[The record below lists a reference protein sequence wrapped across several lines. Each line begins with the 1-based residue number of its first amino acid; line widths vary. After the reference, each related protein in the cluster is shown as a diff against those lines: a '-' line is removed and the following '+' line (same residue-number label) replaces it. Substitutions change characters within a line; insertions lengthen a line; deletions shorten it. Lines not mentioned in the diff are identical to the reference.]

1 MRDIVT
7 YCRSSALGLWRLVV
21 PYTEDQPKDQNQR
34 PKTSGTFA
42 YSWCLNIR
50 LLLELPD
57 GAHIE
62 KGCLQMPIN
71 LLVALSIALLN
82 LTEQVETSFD
92 DLGKLMVVGVSAA
105 VVIAVAFTLVRFR
118 LRDKNPPTSNF
129 ISISAPQKR
138 EKEIGN

>member
-1 MRDIVT
+1 
-7 YCRSSALGLWRLVV
+7 
-21 PYTEDQPKDQNQR
+21 
-34 PKTSGTFA
+34 
-42 YSWCLNIR
+42 
-50 LLLELPD
+50 
-57 GAHIE
+57 
-62 KGCLQMPIN
+62 MPIN

-118 LRDKNPPTSNF
+118 FRDKNPPTSNF
-129 ISISAPQKR
+129 ISISAPQER